1 MLICNCKHQVLPL
14 LSRVRIRKCHL
25 RISKL
30 LKPRKTKRREPLNS
44 QKVVGNVWNALI
56 TISREERSALDAKKI
71 LTNLK
76 IIMESQS
83 ILMLREKRNLLSL
96 KNSRINRVGI
106 LEFEYM

>member
-1 MLICNCKHQVLPL
+1 M
-14 LSRVRIRKCHL
+14 
-25 RISKL
+25 
-30 LKPRKTKRREPLNS
+30 NS